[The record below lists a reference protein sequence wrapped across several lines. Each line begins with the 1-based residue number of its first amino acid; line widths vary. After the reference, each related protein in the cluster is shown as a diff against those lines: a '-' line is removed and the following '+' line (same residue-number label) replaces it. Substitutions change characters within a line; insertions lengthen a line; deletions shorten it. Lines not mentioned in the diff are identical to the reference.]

1 MGIGAGEFAKVLDAI
16 RAGAGYANIQT
27 AQRQGGEVRGQIK
40 DHHDH
45 H

>member
-1 MGIGAGEFAKVLDAI
+1 MPSGRVRL
-16 RAGAGYANIQT
+16 RNIHT
-27 AQRQGGEVRGQIK
+27 AQRQAGEVRGQIK